1 MSGNKLAT
9 LDNDTALRT
18 LTSTIT
24 ALDIVLEPDETM
36 IQHAQAANAGL
47 LKNFPRGYALGD
59 EHAPHI
65 SVMGGYVYTASLDK
79 IYAAAG
85 KVLASEKVTSWKLKA
100 FKYYYIPLKEIGL
113 GGIVV
118 EPTADLIRLQK
129 ELMDA
134 TAPFMAPAGSGTAA
148 AFATTP
154 DDPEINQPTI
164 DAVATYLSGHTGE
177 HYSPHV
183 TIGVGTVKYLDALLA
198 APFPSFTFSVVGVSA
213 YQFGNFGTAAKR
225 LHSFKLSLPGISQV
239 A

>member
-1 MSGNKLAT
+1 MSDHKLAT
-9 LDNDTALRT
+9 LDNDTT
-18 LTSTIT
+18 LTTLPSTIT
-24 ALDIVLEPDETM
+24 ALDIVLEPDATM

-47 LKNFPRGYALGD
+47 LKNFPKGYALGD

-79 IYAAAG
+79 IYTAAG

-100 FKYYYIPLKEIGL
+100 FKYYYIPLKKIGL

-129 ELMDA
+129 ELIHV
-134 TAPFMAPAGSGTAA
+134 TAPFMAPASSGTAA
-148 AFATTP
+148 AFVTTTEE
-154 DDPEINQPTI
+154 PEINQPTV

-198 APFPSFTFSVVGVSA
+198 APFPTFTFSAVGASA
-213 YQFGNFGTAAKR
+213 YQFGNFGTAAKY
-225 LHSFKLSLPGISQV
+225 LHSFKRT
-239 A
+239 

>member
-85 KVLASEKVTSWKLKA
+85 KVLASEKVTSWKLTA
-100 FKYYYIPLKEIGL
+100 FKYYYMPLKNVGL

-118 EPTADLIRLQK
+118 EPTADMIRLQK
-129 ELMDA
+129 ELIDA
-134 TAPFMAPAGSGTAA
+134 LTSFTAPASAGTAA
-148 AFATTP
+148 AYATTP
-154 DDPEINQPTI
+154 EDPEINQATL
-164 DAVATYLSGHTGE
+164 DAVATYFSGHTGE

-183 TIGVGTVKYLDALLA
+183 TIGLGTVDYLNALLA
-198 APFPSFTFSVVGVSA
+198 APFPTFTFSPVGVTV
-213 YQFGNFGTAAKR
+213 YQFGNWGTAK
-225 LHSFKLSLPGISQV
+225 
-239 A
+239 

>member
-1 MSGNKLAT
+1 MSDDKLAT
-9 LDNDTALRT
+9 LDNDP
-18 LTSTIT
+18 TSSKLKSSIT
-24 ALDIVLEPDETM
+24 AVDIVLEPDETM
-36 IQHAQAANAGL
+36 IQQAQAANAGL
-47 LKNFPRGYALGD
+47 LKNFPKGYALGD

-79 IYAAAG
+79 LFTAAA

-118 EPTADLIRLQK
+118 EPTADMIRLQK
-129 ELMDA
+129 ELVDA
-134 TAPFMAPAGSGTAA
+134 TAPFMAPASSGTAA
-148 AFATTP
+148 AFATTAK
-154 DDPEINQPTI
+154 DPEINQPTI

-183 TIGVGTVKYLDALLA
+183 TIGVGTRDYLNALLA
-198 APFPSFTFSVVGVSA
+198 APFPTFRFSVVGVSA

-225 LHSFKLSLPGISQV
+225 LHSFKLTQ
-239 A
+239 

>member
-1 MSGNKLAT
+1 MSDDKLAT
-9 LDNDTALRT
+9 LDNDP
-18 LTSTIT
+18 TSSKLKSSIT
-24 ALDIVLEPDETM
+24 AVDIVLEPDETM
-36 IQHAQAANAGL
+36 IQQAQAANAGL
-47 LKNFPRGYALGD
+47 LKNFPKGYALGD

-79 IYAAAG
+79 LFTAAA

-118 EPTADLIRLQK
+118 EPTADMIRLQK
-129 ELMDA
+129 ELIDA
-134 TAPFMAPAGSGTAA
+134 TAPFMAPASSGTAA
-148 AFATTP
+148 AFATTAK
-154 DDPEINQPTI
+154 DPEINQPTI

-183 TIGVGTVKYLDALLA
+183 TIGVGTRDYLNALLA
-198 APFPSFTFSVVGVSA
+198 APFPTFRFSVVGVSA

-225 LHSFKLSLPGISQV
+225 LHSFKLTQ
-239 A
+239 